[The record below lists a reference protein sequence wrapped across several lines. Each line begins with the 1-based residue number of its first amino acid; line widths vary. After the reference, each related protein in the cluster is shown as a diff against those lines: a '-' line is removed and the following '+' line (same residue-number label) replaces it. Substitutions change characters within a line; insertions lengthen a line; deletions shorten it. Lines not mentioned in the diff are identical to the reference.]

1 MRINVFFIVCFPKGA
16 TRRLQARVCF
26 AGRRDFATVAR
37 VTPEFFDSLPF
48 IHETSLQPIPK
59 RSTRLRPDCC
69 IGDSP
74 MLIPGH
80 ASGMMWKRVLRSHR
94 NGFRWRY
101 RRLCGHCFSGC
112 WRHCGGRHGRDRRG
126 WRIQGAERL
135 CRLNRFDP
143 KGFGAENKFGAFGVN
158 QIRVAGDNFERVEG
172 VSGFKVKIFGG
183 HIFFWSVADT
193 VPSSALVAPASFSS
207 QARNDAQVMM

>member
-80 ASGMMWKRVLRSHR
+80 ASGMMWKRA
-94 NGFRWRY
+94 
-101 RRLCGHCFSGC
+101 FSGAAGVASTLANSKNFFFGLIAWFSQC
-112 WRHCGGRHGRDRRG
+112 WK
-126 WRIQGAERL
+126 L
-135 CRLNRFDP
+135 
-143 KGFGAENKFGAFGVN
+143 KMS
-158 QIRVAGDNFERVEG
+158 QIRNPNPEIR
-172 VSGFKVKIFGG
+172 
-183 HIFFWSVADT
+183 
-193 VPSSALVAPASFSS
+193 
-207 QARNDAQVMM
+207 RNIEIQTSNE